1 MDINIGKLIQDEFTK
16 AQRELGMANLLIA
29 GMTGVGKSTL
39 VNEVFE
45 GDLAS
50 TGQGRP
56 VTQATQ
62 LYEKEGYPLRIF
74 DTRGLEVTRYAE
86 TLQQLTELVQQRQAG
101 ESKDQVHVA
110 WLCISEDSRRVQEAD
125 VNLVDMLTTAG
136 VPVIAVITKARAD
149 QGFQQTVAEL
159 LPRTSAVLRVRA
171 LAEELDDGHRLE
183 RQGLE
188 QLIEATIDLV
198 PEGQKNALAAV
209 QKVSL
214 EQKVRRAR
222 LITGKSAAA
231 AGGAGLLPIPGAD
244 SVVIV
249 GIQISMLAQ
258 ISTIFDLKQSAG
270 FLQRVLSMALGVAGT
285 TFAGRTLVSSLF
297 KLVPGIGSIAGALLR
312 GTTAATLT
320 KALGEAYI
328 AALRISLERSGDS
341 ALSSEGVAKIF
352 REQFIERM
360 RRKPPA
366 G

>member
-1 MDINIGKLIQDEFTK
+1 MDINIGKLIQDEFRK
-16 AQRELGMANLLIA
+16 ARQELGTANLLIA

-39 VNEVFE
+39 INAVFE
-45 GDLAS
+45 GDFAS

-56 VTQATQ
+56 VTQHTQ
-62 LYEKEGYPLRIF
+62 LYEKEGFPLRIF

-86 TLQQLTELVQQRQAG
+86 TLGELTELVQQRQAADPG
-101 ESKDQVHVA
+101 EHVHVA

-125 VNLVDMLTTAG
+125 ANLVAMLTEAG

-149 QGFQQTVAEL
+149 QGFQETVREI
-159 LPRTSAVLRVRA
+159 LPLAADVLRVRA
-171 LAEELDDGHRLE
+171 LDEEFDDGYRLE
-183 RQGLE
+183 KQGLE
-188 QLIEATIDLV
+188 QLVDATIELV
-198 PEGQKNALAAV
+198 PEGQKNSIAAV

-222 LITGKSAAA
+222 VAVRKAATA
-231 AGGAGLLPIPGAD
+231 AGGAGLLPVPGAD

-249 GIQISMLAQ
+249 GVQIGMLAR

-270 FLQRVLSMALGVAGT
+270 FLQTVLSMAAGVAGT

-297 KLVPGIGSIAGALLR
+297 KLVPGIGSMAGALVR

-320 KALGEAYI
+320 TALGEAYI
-328 AALRISLERSGDS
+328 AALRISLERSGGT
-341 ALSSEGVAKIF
+341 ALSSEAVARVF
-352 REQFIERM
+352 REQFTDRL
-360 RRKPPA
+360 RRKLPP